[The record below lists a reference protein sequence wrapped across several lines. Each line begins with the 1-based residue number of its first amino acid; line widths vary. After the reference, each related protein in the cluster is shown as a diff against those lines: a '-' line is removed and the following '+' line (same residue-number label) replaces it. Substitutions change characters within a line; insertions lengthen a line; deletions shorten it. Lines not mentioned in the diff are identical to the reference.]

1 MAPIIKVT
9 KESIIDAATDI
20 VRKEGASSL
29 NARRLAAYLK
39 CSTQPIFFNFS
50 SMDEVKFA
58 VIARAYELCNEY
70 IRLEI
75 EKGEATPYKASGLAY
90 IRFARE
96 EKELFKLLYMRD
108 RSDEKTENDDNEL
121 NRQMERMV
129 TDNTGLENDAA
140 KLFHL
145 EIWAFVHGIAVM
157 TATGFL
163 DLEWSLISKMI
174 SDNYFGLKSRFCK
187 E

>member
-1 MAPIIKVT
+1 MAPRIKIT

-20 VRKEGASSL
+20 VRKEGAASL
-29 NARRLAAYLK
+29 NARALAAYLK

-50 SMDEVKFA
+50 SMDEVWFA
-58 VIARAYELCNEY
+58 VITRAYELCNEY

-75 EKGEATPYKASGLAY
+75 EKREVTPYKASGLAY

-96 EKELFKLLYMRD
+96 EKELFKLLFMRD
-108 RSDEKTENDDNEL
+108 RSGERADDDGNEL
-121 NRQMERMV
+121 NRQMEQMV
-129 TDNTGLENDAA
+129 TNNTGLTDANA

-157 TATGFL
+157 AATGFL
-163 DLEWSLISKMI
+163 DLEWNLISKMI
-174 SDNYFGLKSRFCK
+174 SDNYLGLKGRFC
-187 E
+187 EE